1 MATQHDDIDVGHLV
15 RIGLI
20 GTILTI
26 AISYA
31 VTGLDFFQNDF
42 LSDMRKA
49 ELETPRHA
57 MVLSEREA
65 ADLDAARAAVVRRY
79 TK

>member
-26 AISYA
+26 VTSYYVA
-31 VTGLDFFQNDF
+31 GLNYFEDQDLQANRLEQWDP
-42 LSDMRKA
+42 SEQA
-49 ELETPRHA
+49 EQDSAEH
-57 MVLSEREA
+57 A
-65 ADLDAARAAVVRRY
+65 ADLEAARAATLRRY
-79 TK
+79 SR